1 MGEKINIM
9 KMHLVF
15 LILILTA
22 CSTTVD
28 EKSKNNTFIL
38 DTTLNNYKVKL
49 IMSDNKLLKGISN
62 VIHLDI
68 INTNPKN
75 IIIFTKTS
83 EASVNLGENTGD
95 FLIKPTQ
102 TTDVVI
108 ININIRQIDGQHIE
122 VGKFILKTK

>member
-1 MGEKINIM
+1 
-9 KMHLVF
+9 MHLVF